1 MYLPDHYVVGKYC
14 RHCVAAGR
22 NSATVGGGGETL
34 SPSTDVEGAS
44 TYGGRR
50 GRAAHGPSL
59 PTVKLTPTV

>member
-34 SPSTDVEGAS
+34 SPSTMWKELPPTVEGEA
-44 TYGGRR
+44 GPPMGRLYLR
-50 GRAAHGPSL
+50 
-59 PTVKLTPTV
+59 